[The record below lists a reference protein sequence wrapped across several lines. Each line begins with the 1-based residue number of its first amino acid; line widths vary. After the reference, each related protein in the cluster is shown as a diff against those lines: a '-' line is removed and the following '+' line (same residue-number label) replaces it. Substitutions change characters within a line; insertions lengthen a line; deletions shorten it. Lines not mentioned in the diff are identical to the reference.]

1 VADENYDVEAK
12 ITVKGDQSKKSV
24 GGLVREVLGVT
35 KATQSATG
43 GIYSLLRSTVGLAG
57 AYFGV
62 RALTSGFMGLAA
74 SSFAYASTLD
84 KQRTGLSAILAATQ
98 PMFAGIADGQE
109 RMNAAGVLGGAVFR
123 QLQDDALKS
132 VATSQEMFSIYSA
145 IAGPLAGAGAK
156 LSEIRQITNDTVSA
170 ASVLGVDFGQA
181 SRDIMLM
188 STGAAGMDTMLF
200 RMLKSTGQ
208 ITESTQEWNQM
219 LPEKRLARIKESLS
233 GYRAAAGA
241 FEKTLPGVTS
251 SVLDFFQRFRAA
263 FMAGPLEGLRKSLV
277 RLVGIF
283 QTHQA
288 KILSFLTTAGEMFAK
303 YLDPVF
309 DGVGNAVEYFLSNWE
324 AIALTMQTT
333 WNQIKGWGSF
343 MGEKAQKYTPSLKTA
358 AIGYV
363 GVKVA
368 SAAVGGSLSGAA
380 WTAIST
386 KIAALAPVVLEI
398 VKDLFAV
405 GLGFQLV
412 ILPIVALVGLVGAMV
427 DVWGS
432 LMLVVMPIGMF
443 LQEIFT
449 TLFTLLGALLS
460 AIWPLAK
467 IIGIVLLGALVAVGG
482 LLLVFARL
490 VFLLIKPI
498 IDGWTLIFEYI
509 GKGLDI
515 VYGYFVKWFEGIA
528 KFFGK
533 VLDIGYGV
541 NKGEVAGKDGS
552 GWIDGFMDSF
562 KANFEK
568 FSSQKGEDES
578 LIASA
583 EAGNKGKAKATT
595 VNDFRGSKIE
605 VKQDFR
611 QADPDRVWLQMVDG
625 INEAATKR
633 MASALTPDFTR

>member
-35 KATQSATG
+35 KATSSATS
-43 GIYSLLRSTVGLAG
+43 GIYSLLRSTVGLAS

-62 RALTSGFMGLAA
+62 RALTSGFVGLAA

-98 PMFAGIADGQE
+98 PMFAGISDGQE
-109 RMNAAGVLGGAVFR
+109 RMNAAGVLGGAIFR

-156 LSEIRQITNDTVSA
+156 LSEIRQITNDTVAA

-283 QTHQA
+283 QAHQSQ
-288 KILSFLTTAGEMFAK
+288 ILALLTTAGEAFDK
-303 YLDPVF
+303 YLEPVF
-309 DGVGNAVEYFLSNWE
+309 TGIGDSVEYFLDNWE
-324 AIALTMQTT
+324 AISLRMQET
-333 WNQIKGWGSF
+333 WNNIKGWGAF
-343 MGEKAQKYTPSLKTA
+343 VGDKAEKFAPTLKGA
-358 AIGYV
+358 AIGYA

-368 SAAVGGSLSGAA
+368 SAAVGGSIPAA
-380 WTAIST
+380 AGSAISGQLAAAGT
-386 KIAALAPVVLEI
+386 VIAEI
-398 VKDLFAV
+398 AKDLFAV
-405 GLGFQLV
+405 GLGFELV
-412 ILPIVALVGLVGAMV
+412 ILPITVLIGFVGAMI
-427 DVWGS
+427 DTWDS
-432 LMLVVMPIGMF
+432 LLLVVMPIGAF

-449 TLFTLLGALLS
+449 TLWGLLS
-460 AIWPLAK
+460 SILSVVWPLAK
-467 IIGIVLLGALVAVGG
+467 IVGIILLGALVAVGG
-482 LLLVFARL
+482 LLIGFARL
-490 VFLLIKPI
+490 VWPLFKLI

-509 GKGLDI
+509 GKALDV
-515 VYGYFVKWFEGIA
+515 VYGYFVKWFEGLA
-528 KFFGK
+528 KFFGG
-533 VLDIGYGV
+533 VLDIGYDTR
-541 NKGEVAGKDGS
+541 GERASSGGA

-568 FSSQKGEDES
+568 FSKQKGEDES
-578 LIASA
+578 LIAAA

-611 QADPDRVWLQMVDG
+611 QADPDRIWLQMVDG

-633 MASALTPDFTR
+633 IASALTPDFTR